1 MTRPLDATT
10 ASRRELLAAIDSI
23 PPLPEVTAR
32 VLTLLGRPDTEPSDI
47 EAVLRH
53 DPVLTGRLLAMVNSP
68 WFGLRRAIATTREA
82 VMVVGFRGIRTLV
95 VATSAAKLLQRDYSI
110 YGHDTR
116 GMWTH
121 AIAVAAGSKRLA
133 QRVGLDAEESELSF
147 VVGLLHDVGML
158 LLAPLLHGQP
168 PNWNHGSAVA
178 EVERRLL
185 GCDHAEA
192 GALVAERWNLGQA
205 VRDAIASHHASGT
218 AVPVP
223 VAVVRIA
230 DALAD
235 ECAFGF
241 RAGHEPGT
249 KVDPDQLATVGLQ
262 AADWPALRPE
272 LLAAMES
279 ARASL
284 ASFG

>member
-1 MTRPLDATT
+1 MTRPHDATT

-23 PPLPEVTAR
+23 PPLPEVTGR
-32 VLTLLGRPDTEPSDI
+32 VLTLLGQLDTEPGDI
-47 EAVLRH
+47 EAALRH

-68 WFGLRRAIATTREA
+68 WFGLRRAIASTREA

-110 YGHDTR
+110 YGHDAR

-121 AIAVAAGSKRLA
+121 AIAVAAGGKRLA
-133 QRVGLDAEESELSF
+133 QLAGLDAEDSELAF
-147 VVGLLHDVGML
+147 VAGLLHDVGML

-185 GCDHAEA
+185 GCDHADA
-192 GALVAERWNLGQA
+192 GALVAERWNLGQG
-205 VRDAIASHHASGT
+205 VRDAIANHHAPGT
-218 AVPVP
+218 EATLP
-223 VAVVRIA
+223 VAAVRFA

-249 KVDPDQLATVGLQ
+249 KVDPNQLATVGLR
-262 AADWPALRPE
+262 AADWPALRLE
-272 LLAAMES
+272 MLAAMAS
-279 ARASL
+279 ARESL